1 VMANVLFLSVSLRMT
16 VISLD

>member
-1 VMANVLFLSVSLRMT
+1 MANVLFLSVSLRMT